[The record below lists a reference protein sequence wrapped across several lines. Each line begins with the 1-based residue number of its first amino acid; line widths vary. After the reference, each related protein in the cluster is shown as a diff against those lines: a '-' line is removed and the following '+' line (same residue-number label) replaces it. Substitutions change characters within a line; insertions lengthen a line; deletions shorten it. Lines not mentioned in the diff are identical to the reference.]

1 MSAMSSGVSRVGE
14 PRLVY
19 SPSRGSVKMPN
30 EYKIA
35 TTPIPTG
42 PRCLNWL
49 GCFRDQL
56 NGPLVAWYDGNEI
69 TVYCDPDD
77 CPNWLGLVDAA
88 IERANKQVGTIS
100 PLAPLRPTCPNG
112 RTRTD

>member
-1 MSAMSSGVSRVGE
+1 MSAMSSDVSRVGE
-14 PRLVY
+14 PRLVHSPSRGY

-42 PRCLNWL
+42 LRCLNWL
-49 GCFRDQL
+49 GFFRDQL
-56 NGPLVAWYDGNEI
+56 NGPLVALHDGNEI

-88 IERANKQVGTIS
+88 IEHANKQVGTIS
-100 PLAPLRPTCPNG
+100 P
-112 RTRTD
+112 